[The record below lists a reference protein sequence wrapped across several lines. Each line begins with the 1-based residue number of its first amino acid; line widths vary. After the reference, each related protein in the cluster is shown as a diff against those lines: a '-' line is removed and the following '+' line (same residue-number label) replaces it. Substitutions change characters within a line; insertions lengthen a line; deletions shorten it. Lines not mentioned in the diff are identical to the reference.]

1 MTTHNPFPLPSIMS
15 GTVTSDA
22 TLARWGVAAH
32 VVFTD
37 KPYGEHLSVYNANGI
52 HTHTVSVTVQ
62 PGEHYKNCLYL

>member
-1 MTTHNPFPLPSIMS
+1 MS

-37 KPYGEHLSVYNANGI
+37 EAYGEHLSVYNANGI
-52 HTHTVSVTVQ
+52 HIHTVSVTVQ
-62 PGEHYKNCLYL
+62 PGTLQKLFVVLVLL